1 MISFKVVALTEHPH
15 HWQQAAE
22 WSFEAWEHEFPS
34 DTVQTYL
41 DQYALARSKP
51 EQLLEVFAAVTDND
65 QLLGVATLVHDD
77 ELPDAPEPGPW
88 LAAVFVTPDARKF
101 GVGSA
106 LVANVVNRASELG
119 YTKLFLYTEHAHSW
133 YETKGWIKIR
143 DTIFLGLHHTV
154 MHLDLSGQTPSA
166 LRQ

>member
-15 HWQQAAE
+15 HWQTAAE
-22 WSFEAWEHEFPS
+22 WSFEAWQHEFPS

-106 LVANVVNRASELG
+106 LVANVVNRARELG
-119 YTKLFLYTEHAHSW
+119 YTKLFL
-133 YETKGWIKIR
+133 
-143 DTIFLGLHHTV
+143 
-154 MHLDLSGQTPSA
+154 
-166 LRQ
+166 